1 MAVQA
6 VPGDLVSG
14 RDIPCKSGKNRE
26 IGGNLATLHK
36 NCRAMLQK
44 FQSPKGRIPWDTIRE
59 FLRASREINREP
71 IFEVQGKLVSATG
84 SIKFGL
90 TKVNESRTFCW

>member
-1 MAVQA
+1 MIFRK
-6 VPGDLVSG
+6 D
-14 RDIPCKSGKNRE
+14 
-26 IGGNLATLHK
+26 
-36 NCRAMLQK
+36 
-44 FQSPKGRIPWDTIRE
+44 
-59 FLRASREINREP
+59 REP